1 MAEDVARPGTRAGEG
16 YCCKVGRCI
25 ETYGLASMDDRL
37 ASRWLGTDGERLGLR
52 DLKAF
57 FNRAVL
63 RAAMQAAGLDPLDGE
78 VEEIY
83 RALTD
88 DESGDRDA
96 VRARDRLARAGVD
109 VDAVTGD
116 FVSHPTV
123 GSHLKECLGV
133 EPPRPSGG
141 DALEKAEERV
151 FKLQNRTE
159 AVVRGSIE
167 NLRDTGRIEAGE
179 FDIFVSTRVVCER
192 CGTQYEVH
200 DFLGAGGCDCV
211 RDD

>member
-1 MAEDVARPGTRAGEG
+1 MAEDVVRPGIQSRENH
-16 YCCKVGRCI
+16 CCKIGRSI
-25 ETYGLASMDDRL
+25 ETYGLASMDGRL
-37 ASRWLGTDGERLGLR
+37 AARWLGTDGERVGLR

-78 VEEIY
+78 VEEMY
-83 RALTD
+83 RALTNDEPD
-88 DESGDRDA
+88 DPDA

-109 VDAVTGD
+109 VDAVTRD

-133 EPPRPSGG
+133 EPPAPS
-141 DALEKAEERV
+141 DEDTLAKAEERV

-167 NLRDTGRIEAGE
+167 HLRDTGRIDAEE

-200 DFLGAGGCDCV
+200 DFLRAGGCDCV